1 MANII
6 DTVIALRVLWILI
19 TPIENTDAF
28 KCGLIDADGK
38 TIKKAKTPEEK
49 KSTSALHRMVWNLK
63 RLISIVPGGSTRI
76 GSLAAGYLLMKEALQ
91 NNWTEEQLA
100 EQVNIQFQT
109 LCEANESNDEI
120 KSLLHGLL
128 QINEDA
134 PVNSSQ
140 TTNGDSNVCTD
151 VPKKSLGL
159 ARRQSKKSIVEKIF
173 SNTIK

>member
-28 KCGLIDADGK
+28 KLGLIDADGK

-49 KSTSALHRMVWNLK
+49 NSTSALHRMVWNLK

-76 GSLAAGYLLMKEALQ
+76 GSLAAGYLLMKEAIQ

-100 EQVNIQFQT
+100 EQVDIQFNA
-109 LCEANESNDEI
+109 LCEQNETNDEI

-140 TTNGDSNVCTD
+140 TASGDSNVCTD

-159 ARRQSKKSIVEKIF
+159 ARRQSKKNIVEKIF
-173 SNTIK
+173 SNTIN